1 MEQFIRMNNLLTLR
15 ELYLQCRQQG
25 IPVAPKTAAI
35 AIQSVGDYSGI
46 RSRYAEI
53 VKNAVQDYLLD
64 VITGQSAKGQF
75 KSGMA
80 TAFLDAFETGFI
92 DTQGAGATYDP
103 DEEDSQWLAS
113 RLEQEI
119 ANIDSL
125 FVTMKAMKDDQEEPL
140 TDDEISN
147 YASDRSAGY
156 ATTLDGV
163 YGQGKLRS
171 RKSVM
176 LTLEGSDGKES
187 CPECIRYKGQ
197 RHRARWWMSHGLVPA
212 PGNENYTCG
221 NYQCQHVL
229 NDDSGNQWAGVV
241 E

>member
-1 MEQFIRMNNLLTLR
+1 MNQDLIALR
-15 ELYLQCRQQG
+15 KLYLHCREKG
-25 IPVAPKTAAI
+25 IPVDPHTAAI

-53 VKNAVQDYLLD
+53 VKSSVQDYLLD
-64 VITGQSAKGQF
+64 VVTLASAKGDF
-75 KSGMA
+75 KKACA
-80 TAFLDAFETGFI
+80 TAFLDAFETGFL
-92 DTQGAGATYDP
+92 DTQGKDATYDP
-103 DEEDSQWLAS
+103 DEEDSSWLAT
-113 RLEQEI
+113 RLDQEL
-119 ANIDSL
+119 AFIDGL
-125 FVTMKAMKDDQEEPL
+125 FVTMKAMKDDQEEPI

-147 YASDRSAGY
+147 FAADKAAAY
-156 ATTLDGV
+156 ATTLDGI

-171 RKSVM
+171 RKNVM
-176 LTLEGSDGKES
+176 LTLEGPDGKES

-221 NYQCQHVL
+221 NYLCQHTL